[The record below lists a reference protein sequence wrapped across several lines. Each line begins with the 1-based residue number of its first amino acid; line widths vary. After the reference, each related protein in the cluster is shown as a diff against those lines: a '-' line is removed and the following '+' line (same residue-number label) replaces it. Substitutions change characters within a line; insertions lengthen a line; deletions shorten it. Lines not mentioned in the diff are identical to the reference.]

1 MRPAARL
8 PVVGNGAPVALLGG
22 LTLRVSV
29 TDRCQYRC
37 GYCLPGSVRPFL
49 PAPRLLGAA
58 EHGRIARALHG
69 RRVRKVRFT
78 GGEPLLRG
86 DLPEIV
92 EAWASALPDAE
103 LALTTNGLLLGQ
115 QARRLAQAGLERAT
129 LHVDSLRPERY
140 RRIMGQGELA
150 TVLAGAEAAR
160 ALLAL
165 KVNVVV
171 QRGEND
177 DEIADFLRWSEATG
191 LEVRFIEQMNTGS
204 ARGYTA
210 RTFLSGREVVER
222 AAAAF
227 ELEALPR
234 RHASDPAALYRTS
247 RGVVFGVI
255 ASDTAPFCGAC
266 DRVRLSADGRLRGCL
281 YEHGGLDLS
290 VALRAG
296 ASDAELRALVE
307 RGLAAKRSRH
317 PSAGHFAQD
326 QGAAFSMAETG
337 G

>member
-1 MRPAARL
+1 MLATRRL
-8 PVVGNGAPVALLGG
+8 PVVGGGVPVALLGG

-49 PAPRLLGAA
+49 PAPRLLGVA
-58 EHGRIARALHG
+58 EHGRVARAFAG
-69 RRVRKVRFT
+69 QRVRKVRFT

-86 DLPEIV
+86 DLADLV
-92 EAWASALPDAE
+92 EAWARALPQAE
-103 LALTTNGLLLGQ
+103 LALTTNGLLLGR
-115 QARRLAQAGLERAT
+115 QAVRLAQAGLSRAT

-140 RRIMGQGELA
+140 VALMGQGELSR
-150 TVLAGAEAAR
+150 VLEGAEAAR
-160 ALLAL
+160 AFLDL

-177 DEIADFLRWSEATG
+177 DEIPDFLRWSEATR

-227 ELEALPR
+227 EVEALPR
-234 RHASDPAALYRTS
+234 RHAADPAALYRTS

-266 DRVRLSADGRLRGCL
+266 DRMRLSADGRLRGCL
-281 YEHGGLDLS
+281 YEHGGLDLAA
-290 VALRAG
+290 ALRGG
-296 ASDAELRALVE
+296 ADDAALRALVVS
-307 RGLAAKRSRH
+307 GPAAKRSMH
-317 PSAGHFAQD
+317 PSVGH
-326 QGAAFSMAETG
+326 GASFSMSETG